1 MSNSDSASLASTL
14 IYSEALLAI
23 LTNATNIKVKP
34 VVKADTVT
42 QSSSALSCSGCL
54 TPAHSSHAQGHDHTA
69 QMC

>member
-1 MSNSDSASLASTL
+1 MSDSNSAILASTS
-14 IYSEALLAI
+14 IYSEGLLAI
-23 LTNATNIKVKP
+23 LINTTNIKVKP

-42 QSSSALSCSGCL
+42 QSSSALSGSGCL